1 MVETLRSVCYIYSPN
16 QINMYKVIIADSE
29 ANLIE
34 MSKTDSEEIAYSQAV
49 ALQCQGFISAVVFPD
64 GSINNVE
71 A

>member
-1 MVETLRSVCYIYSPN
+1 
-16 QINMYKVIIADSE
+16 MYKVIIADSE

>member
-1 MVETLRSVCYIYSPN
+1 
-16 QINMYKVIIADSE
+16 MYKVIIADSG

-49 ALQCQGFISAVVFPD
+49 ALKHQGFISAVVFPD